1 MATTHTTLI
10 KRVHNLE
17 RALGWK
23 ASPKSNFSGWD
34 FTKFIK
40 AIRRLEHTL
49 LNQQEIN

>member
-1 MATTHTTLI
+1 MSTHTTLI

-23 ASPKSNFSGWD
+23 ASPTSNFSGWD
-34 FTKFIK
+34 FTKFVK
-40 AIRRLEHTL
+40 VIRRLEDTL